1 MTTPIPTRDVAKRL
15 QISVPSVTRLVRDG
29 ALEPVAK
36 APGVRG
42 AYLFDPA
49 DVDALLSERAR

>member
-1 MTTPIPTRDVAKRL
+1 MDLLSTAEAAERLRIHPRSVARL
-15 QISVPSVTRLVRDG
+15 AHSGELPS
-29 ALEPVAK
+29 AAK

-49 DVDALLSERAR
+49 VIDAVAAERVR